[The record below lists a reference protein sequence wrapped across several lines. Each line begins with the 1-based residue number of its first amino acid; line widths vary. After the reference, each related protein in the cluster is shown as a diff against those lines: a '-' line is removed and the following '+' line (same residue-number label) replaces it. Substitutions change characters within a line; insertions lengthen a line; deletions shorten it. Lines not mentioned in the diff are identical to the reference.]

1 MTAAAAGGG
10 GEWERLF
17 PAAARPAPAVL
28 ILTAAQADTIR
39 AAAAAAYP
47 HEGCGLLAG
56 VEEGAGEGMAA
67 AGRVTRVVAA
77 ANVAPRAHDRFE
89 IDPRAQL
96 DVMKTLRGT
105 AERLLGHWH
114 SHPDHPPIPS
124 ATDLA
129 QAWEAGL
136 VWIICPVTPAGP
148 GSLAAWRLMGE
159 GSDRRFEPVS
169 LRIEG

>member
-1 MTAAAAGGG
+1 MTAAGAGGA

-17 PAAARPAPAVL
+17 PAAARPAPAL
-28 ILTAAQADTIR
+28 LTLTAAQADAIR
-39 AAAAAAYP
+39 SAAAAAYP

-56 VEEGAGEGMAA
+56 AEEEEGM

-89 IDPRAQL
+89 IDPRAHL
-96 DVMKTLRGT
+96 DLMKTLRGT

-114 SHPDHPPIPS
+114 SHPDHPPTPS

-129 QAWEAGL
+129 QAWEPGL
-136 VWIICPVTPAGP
+136 VWIICAVTAAGP
-148 GSLAAWRLMGE
+148 GDLAAWRLTGE
-159 GSDRRFEPVS
+159 GDERRFEPVE
-169 LRIEG
+169 LRIDG

>member
-1 MTAAAAGGG
+1 MTAAGAGSA

-17 PAAARPAPAVL
+17 PAAARPAPAL
-28 ILTAAQADTIR
+28 LTLTAAQADAIR
-39 AAAAAAYP
+39 SAAAAAYP

-56 VEEGAGEGMAA
+56 VEEEEEEGV

-89 IDPRAQL
+89 IDPRAHL
-96 DVMKTLRGT
+96 DLMKALRGT

-114 SHPDHPPIPS
+114 SHPDHPPTPS

-129 QAWEAGL
+129 QAWEPGL
-136 VWIICPVTPAGP
+136 VWIICAVTAAGP
-148 GSLAAWRLMGE
+148 GDLAAWRLTGE
-159 GSDRRFEPVS
+159 GDERRFEPVV
-169 LRIEG
+169 LRIDG